1 MRINELYQKTIK
13 NTFKSVFGDGKIF
26 LFGSRVDD
34 SKRGGDIDLYII
46 PGDDRLTSEELFE
59 KKIKFLSKLQ
69 LSLGEQKIDLV
80 ISKGKNKPIEKTAI
94 DSGIEL

>member
-13 NTFKSVFGDGKIF
+13 NTFNNVFGNGKIF

-34 SKRGGDIDLYII
+34 NKRGGDIDLYII
-46 PGDDRLTSEELFE
+46 PDDDQSTSEELFE

-69 LSLGEQKIDLV
+69 LSLGEQKIDII
-80 ISKGKNKPIEKTAI
+80 ISKDKNRPIEKAAI